1 MIKHLALA
9 ASVTLLVL
17 FIPAFGQEIEP
28 RATLKNATEDDPQLN
43 GTGAEAPVL
52 EQMSEKGIYLVQLR
66 WPQVT
71 LNEQG
76 AWQIE
81 IVFLNS
87 SSPRPNATNFPQT
100 ETNLTGQSSTG
111 ASGFTDTPE
120 GSNYTGSTLIET
132 TLPIESYDIAIY
144 DQQGNLLWE
153 QTDQPGLGGRGTQR
167 IDLQGNNYTGAVTVN
182 ITDIRPGWDV
192 GDTTAAEDMADSVS
206 FSAMIVPEFPLVAA
220 AVLAGGVAGGIA
232 VARLR
237 QPRVM

>member
-1 MIKHLALA
+1 VIRYLALA
-9 ASVTLLVL
+9 ASMALLVL
-17 FIPAFGQEIEP
+17 FVPAFGQELEP
-28 RATLKNATEDDPQLN
+28 PTTLNNATQDDPQLN
-43 GTGAEAPVL
+43 ATGTEAPVL

-81 IVFLNS
+81 LVFLNG

-100 ETNLTGQSSTG
+100 ETNETGQSTPG

-120 GSNYTGSTLIET
+120 GANYTGSSLIET

-144 DQQGNLLWE
+144 DQGGNVLWE

-167 IDLQGNNYTGAVTVN
+167 IQLENNYTGPVTVN
-182 ITDIRPGWDV
+182 ITEIRPGWDV
-192 GDTTAAEDMADSVS
+192 GGTTTAEDMTDSVS
-206 FSAMIVPEFPLVAA
+206 FSTTIVPEFPIAA
-220 AVLAGGVAGGIA
+220 AVMAGGVAAGIA
-232 VARLR
+232 IASMRR
-237 QPRVM
+237 SRVM